1 MSDTTRLL
9 LRLHRTLW
17 ARTMKGNS
25 SAWTMIVLIGIYVLL
40 GMLSLAATV
49 WLLAPAE
56 RGWGITAVVGVGTL
70 SYLAVTVIIPSG
82 EAQLRAG
89 DFAALPL
96 TARSLLP
103 AMAWST
109 LLNSR
114 GVTAAV
120 ATTLTAAFSAVLFV
134 GSGHLLAAVLIVPVM
149 VPALMVTLLL
159 GELALALSSGGG
171 RASSERTTVI
181 SGVLVLVMI
190 FGFNLLMSYGVG
202 NIPLDRIGR
211 ILGWTPFGAAPA
223 VVASLLDGAYPAAL
237 GQLGVLAATLYLG
250 FRGWL
255 STVARRLEAPLDALR
270 RDAADAGKTKEPSAT
285 VLLRGLPYTPGAV
298 IYSRAVRYLRRDP
311 RMLGN
316 LVTYPVIALV
326 LLVQG
331 VLSDDSTMLLGMVV
345 LALISGSPATND
357 FGYDGPAVW
366 LHVASGVPARTVLL
380 ARHLASLT
388 PMLVLLVLYD
398 AAVILLAD
406 NRAVALLIAVASVG
420 VVLSGAALA
429 LVLSTRNPFPTSRPG
444 TSPWSDKAGFSGAAF
459 VAAFA
464 SLLFGWVP
472 SVPGAALTV
481 FGYAAGNLPLI
492 LAGLALS
499 LLIPA
504 GLYWLTLR
512 LSVRR
517 VETRMPEIYARVG
530 HWVN

>member
-1 MSDTTRLL
+1 
-9 LRLHRTLW
+9 
-17 ARTMKGNS
+17 
-25 SAWTMIVLIGIYVLL
+25 
-40 GMLSLAATV
+40 
-49 WLLAPAE
+49 
-56 RGWGITAVVGVGTL
+56 
-70 SYLAVTVIIPSG
+70 
-82 EAQLRAG
+82 
-89 DFAALPL
+89 
-96 TARSLLP
+96 
-103 AMAWST
+103 
-109 LLNSR
+109 
-114 GVTAAV
+114 
-120 ATTLTAAFSAVLFV
+120 
-134 GSGHLLAAVLIVPVM
+134 
-149 VPALMVTLLL
+149 
-159 GELALALSSGGG
+159 
-171 RASSERTTVI
+171 
-181 SGVLVLVMI
+181 
-190 FGFNLLMSYGVG
+190 MSYGVG

-270 RDAADAGKTKEPSAT
+270 RDAADEGKKKEPSAT
-285 VLLRGLPYTPGAV
+285 VLLRGLPYTPASV